1 MHDDIGVRLLLG
13 DFVEVIEEG
22 CFVTIV
28 GNIGRSID
36 DKHNYEWVSLE
47 VNFQNLFRDF
57 LSSHVRVCEYFANQ

>member
-1 MHDDIGVRLLLG
+1 M
-13 DFVEVIEEG
+13 EVIEES

-36 DKHNYEWVSLE
+36 DIHNYEWVSLD

-57 LSSHVRVCEYFANQ
+57 LSSHV

>member
-1 MHDDIGVRLLLG
+1 MHDNNGVRLLLG
-13 DFVEVIEEG
+13 DFVEVIEES

-47 VNFQNLFRDF
+47 VNFQNSFRDF
-57 LSSHVRVCEYFANQ
+57 PSSHVRVCEYFDNQ